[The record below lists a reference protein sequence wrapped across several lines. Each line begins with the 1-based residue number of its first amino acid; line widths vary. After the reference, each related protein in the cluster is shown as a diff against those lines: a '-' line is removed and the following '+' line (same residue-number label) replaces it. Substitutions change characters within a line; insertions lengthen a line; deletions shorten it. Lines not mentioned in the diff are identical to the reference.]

1 MSPTAEQLEV
11 ILASLARL
19 EAVLTGLSRI
29 EASLVRTEGL
39 LWPMIPHHHQEHK
52 PPE

>member
-11 ILASLARL
+11 IMASLARL

-29 EASLVRTEGL
+29 EGSLVRMEGL
-39 LWPMIPHHHQEHK
+39 LWPMVPHHHPSHQPHE
-52 PPE
+52 